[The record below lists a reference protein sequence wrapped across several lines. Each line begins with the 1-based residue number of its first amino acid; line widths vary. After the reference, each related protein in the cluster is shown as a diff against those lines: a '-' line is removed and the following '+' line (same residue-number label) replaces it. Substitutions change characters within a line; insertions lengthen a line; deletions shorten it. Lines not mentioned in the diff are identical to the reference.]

1 MPPLRVVLDTNA
13 VLPALIFPAAAL
25 SWLRSAWQGADLIPL
40 ATEDTLAELR
50 RVLGYRKFNYTDPE
64 TRAAVLRQYE
74 RWCVRVVI
82 PQPPPPVPECRD
94 PDDRKFLELARF
106 AQADALVT
114 GDQDLLALAAEFPVP
129 IITPAELYQRLPAAG

>member
-74 RWCVRVVI
+74 TLVRSRGNPSTAPARPGMSRPRR
-82 PQPPPPVPECRD
+82 PQVSGIGPLCPSR
-94 PDDRKFLELARF
+94 
-106 AQADALVT
+106 
-114 GDQDLLALAAEFPVP
+114 
-129 IITPAELYQRLPAAG
+129 RLGHR